1 MVLLRESVCERER
14 EMLTVMSVSD
24 RTSELKAATTN
35 ADHSGCDMSTGFAH
49 LRIEVCQIV
58 LGMTFMQ

>member
-1 MVLLRESVCERER
+1 
-14 EMLTVMSVSD
+14 MLTVMSVSD